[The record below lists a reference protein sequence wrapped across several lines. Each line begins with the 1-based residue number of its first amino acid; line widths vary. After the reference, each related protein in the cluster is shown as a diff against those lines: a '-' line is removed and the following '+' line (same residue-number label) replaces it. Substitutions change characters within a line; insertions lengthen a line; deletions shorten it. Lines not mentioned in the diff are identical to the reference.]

1 MSEPASDTPS
11 DAATPVVVLVHGAF
25 HGAWCWAA
33 LQAELD
39 RRGVPSIAVD
49 RPGHGAS
56 TEPKGDLHADA
67 DALAAVVAKLDRPV
81 VLVGHSY
88 GGAVISQADTAP
100 YAKHLVYLTAMVLDE
115 GESATGV
122 SATLPAVEGPAAR
135 LFRRR
140 DDGMLEARPELAPVA
155 FYHRCPPEA
164 AAAAVARLEP
174 QRAATM
180 KQAAPRG
187 RWREVP
193 STYVLC
199 RDDQAIHPAAQ
210 AIMAGRCGAT
220 VELDADHSPFVAIPD
235 QVADILAGIVAEV
248 SAGLVDPR

>member
-1 MSEPASDTPS
+1 MTDAPS
-11 DAATPVVVLVHGAF
+11 TAADLPVVVLVHGAF

-56 TEPKGDLHADA
+56 TDPKGDLHADA
-67 DALAAVVAKLDRPV
+67 DALAAVVRKLDRPV
-81 VLVGHSY
+81 VIVGHSY

-100 YAKHLVYLTAMVLDE
+100 HARHLVYLTAMVLDE
-115 GESATGV
+115 GESATGL
-122 SATLPAVEGPAAR
+122 SATLPVVDGPAAR

-140 DDGMLEARPELAPVA
+140 DDGMLEARPELAPLA
-155 FYHRCPPEA
+155 FYARCAPEA

-180 KQAAPRG
+180 KQAATRA

-193 STYVLC
+193 STYIVC
-199 RDDQAIHPAAQ
+199 SDDQAIHPEAQ
-210 AIMAGRCGAT
+210 AEMARRCGA
-220 VELDADHSPFVAIPD
+220 VVRLDADHSPFLGVPD
-235 QVADILAGIVAEV
+235 QVADILAGIVAG
-248 SAGLVDPR
+248 A

>member
-1 MSEPASDTPS
+1 MSTPS
-11 DAATPVVVLVHGAF
+11 PTETRPPATEESPLVVLVHGAF

-56 TEPKGDLHADA
+56 SEPKGDLHGDA
-67 DALAAVVAKLDRPV
+67 DALAAVVRKLARPV
-81 VLVGHSY
+81 VIVGHSY

-100 YAKHLVYLTAMVLDE
+100 YARHLVYLTAMVVDE
-115 GESATGV
+115 GESATAL
-122 SATLPAVEGPAAR
+122 SATLPVVEGPAAR

-140 DDGMLEARPELAPVA
+140 DDGLLEARPELAPLA
-155 FYHRCPPEA
+155 FYARCAPEA

-180 KQAAPRG
+180 KQPATRA

-193 STYVLC
+193 STYVVC
-199 RDDQAIHPAAQ
+199 RQDQAIHPAAQ
-210 AIMAGRCGAT
+210 AAMAERCGAV
-220 VELDADHSPFVAIPD
+220 VELDADHSPFLGMPD
-235 QVADILAGIVAEV
+235 QVADILVGIVAGLD
-248 SAGLVDPR
+248 AGR